1 MSKTTPE
8 TDTKATVTADPLAAF
23 KQQIPGIGQKLLG
36 KRYSQVNKL
45 ASFVVSEDTLNRL
58 TSQMFDQGIGVAGHL
73 HRLTRRGGAQAALER
88 SKADA
93 EARDVLKVNRLLAAL
108 EGGLTGAAGVPGA
121 VADLPLLLLLSLRT
135 IYQTADAYG
144 VDLSGEEGRQR
155 IYDVLGSSDLAL
167 LGEKQGIMLGIGG
180 VSQFISGGGID
191 EFKQTLSSDQNGEM
205 AQKILSEVGRLLPSI
220 SQTLVSR
227 FSTLAS
233 GATGVVYNVRIISA
247 VAEAAQAAFAQNA
260 PVALLEQKTSPSLND
275 HLPRGDSAEPVS
287 REQTSAERPAEAR
300 KSDAS
305 KDSTPSSKTG
315 APVEVGHGVVAH
327 SDAQQAAAIIESGE
341 LDAGKDVPSDHQ
353 AGQSLLSGAT
363 QMASNVVEKVVE
375 AAVHAQDAVTQRLH
389 DLQTNAQKTE
399 AATPTASKT
408 DSAAKPAEKSDQAS
422 TGALETA
429 VQELRDQAMTKAT
442 QAKTKVTEA
451 ASAMGDK
458 VSETVAQVTE
468 QATSLK
474 DKVVETR
481 DQLTSKAAA
490 AAVQVQDQIQD
501 SPAVQSTSDTAVD
514 SKPNKKAAAKSS
526 AEPST
531 SPVDATQDAQ
541 SDQDVDSLLEQFT
554 AQVEADLENVEESDD
569 TQDKKRP
576 RKRTV
581 HVHQNAEG
589 DFKAE

>member
-23 KQQIPGIGQKLLG
+23 KQQIPGIGRKLLG
-36 KRYSQVNKL
+36 KRYSQINKL

-58 TSQMFDQGIGVAGHL
+58 TSQMFDRGIGAAGHL

-93 EARDVLKVNRLLAAL
+93 EARDVLKVNRLLAAV
-108 EGGLTGAAGVPGA
+108 EGGLTGATGVPGA

-167 LGEKQGIMLGIGG
+167 LGEKQGILLSIGG

-191 EFKQTLSSDQNGEM
+191 EFKQTLSSDQNGEI

-227 FSTLAS
+227 FSMLAS
-233 GATGVVYNVRIISA
+233 GATGMVYNVRIISA
-247 VAEAAQAAFAQNA
+247 VAEAAQAAFAQNV
-260 PVALLEQKTSPSLND
+260 PVALLEQKTSPGLND
-275 HLPRGDSAEPVS
+275 LSTGDAAEPVS
-287 REQTSAERPAEAR
+287 REQASPERPAEAS
-300 KSDAS
+300 KSDTP
-305 KDSTPSSKTG
+305 KDSTPNSRTG

-341 LDAGKDVPSDHQ
+341 LDAAKDVPSDHQ
-353 AGQSLLSGAT
+353 AGQSLLGGAT

-389 DLQTNAQKTE
+389 DLQATAQKTG

-422 TGALETA
+422 SGALETA
-429 VQELRDQAMTKAT
+429 VQELRDQAMTKAA

-451 ASAMGDK
+451 ASALGDK

-474 DKVVETR
+474 DKVAETR

-490 AAVQVQDQIQD
+490 AAVQLQDQIED
-501 SPAVQSTSDTAVD
+501 NPAAQSTPGTAVN
-514 SKPNKKAAAKSS
+514 SKPHKKSAAKPS

-541 SDQDVDSLLEQFT
+541 PDQDVDPLLEQFT
-554 AQVEADLENVEESDD
+554 AQVEADLESVKESDD
-569 TQDKKRP
+569 AQDKKHP
-576 RKRTV
+576 RKRIV

-589 DFKAE
+589 DFEAE